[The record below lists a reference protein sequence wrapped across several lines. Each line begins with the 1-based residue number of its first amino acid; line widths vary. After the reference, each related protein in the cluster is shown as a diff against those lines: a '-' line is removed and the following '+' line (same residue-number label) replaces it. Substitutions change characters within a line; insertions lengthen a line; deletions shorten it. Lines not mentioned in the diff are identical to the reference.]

1 MPRFT
6 VAAVAVGWVATAA
19 LAAAPSPVQT
29 LTAAKQVLD
38 DLTEKN
44 RAIPAKL
51 LHDAEAVVV
60 IPNTIKA
67 GLGVGGQVGH
77 GVAIIKDKAG
87 GWGDIRFITLGGAS
101 VGFQI
106 GVQSTD
112 VVLVFKNRKG
122 LDRILDGKAKLKL
135 GADASVAAGPV
146 GRDAAVATD
155 LLLKS
160 EIFSYSRSKGL
171 FAGVSLNGVVLAANT
186 KRTEE
191 YEKDSGPRTLAAGN
205 ELKKTIAVLATV
217 PMSNKVP
224 LPAPGLVPVP
234 QPLPPAVPKVMPP
247 GPPGLGLPP
256 ALEPP
261 LPVPPPSVPSSPAF
275 PTGKSTELPD
285 PAVVPAS
292 ATEPAEPQ
300 VGPIRRFLRR
310 VFR

>member
-1 MPRFT
+1 MLRFT
-6 VAAVAVGWVATAA
+6 AAAFAVGWAATAG

-29 LTAAKQVLD
+29 LTEAKQVLD

-67 GLGVGGQVGH
+67 GLGIGGQVGH
-77 GVAIIKDKAG
+77 GVAVIKDKAG

-135 GADASVAAGPV
+135 GADAAVAAGPV

-186 KRTEE
+186 TRTEE
-191 YEKDSGPRTLAAGN
+191 FVKDAGPKTQAAGN
-205 ELKKTIAVLATV
+205 ELKKTIAILATV
-217 PMSNKVP
+217 PMSKKVP
-224 LPAPGLVPVP
+224 LPAPGLVP
-234 QPLPPAVPKVMPP
+234 LPPSVPKVMP
-247 GPPGLGLPP
+247 PPGLGLPP

-261 LPVPPPSVPSSPAF
+261 PGLGLPVPPPSVPSTPAF
-275 PTGKSTELPD
+275 PTGKSTVLPD
-285 PAVVPAS
+285 PVIIPAS

-310 VFR
+310 ILR